1 MILAVPEATSATAT
15 FLFTDT
21 LVAPIGRNSRR
32 PPRGAQ
38 IIGPLY
44 EDDTALTF
52 AELLA
57 QVIDGYLPP
66 PI

>member
-1 MILAVPEATSATAT
+1 V
-15 FLFTDT
+15 
-21 LVAPIGRNSRR
+21 VAPIGRTPAGSPSAR
-32 PPRGAQ
+32 

-57 QVIDGYLPP
+57 QVIGG
-66 PI
+66 